1 MKIDLTDLSPV
12 RKRMSV
18 EVDVEDVERETRVVL
33 QSYRKKARIPGFR
46 PGKAPMSVVRSH
58 FTKELE
64 EDVRERVVSSS
75 FLKATREKGL
85 EPIGDPALEDVLH
98 EQGQPLTFN
107 TVFEV
112 LPEIEPKGYD
122 DVSVTQAAVKVE
134 DEEID
139 KALEELRQARVQ
151 LVAEQDREAEKGD
164 VVYADV
170 VGTPEEGESIRSE
183 RLPIEIGAENNL
195 DQFNEKLSGTRVGD
209 TVEFSVDYPK
219 DYGSEN
225 LAGKRVDYRLQ
236 VQEVKRPVLPDLDD
250 EFAKDL
256 GDFEDLAALRGKVRE
271 DLEHR
276 KKHEVEAAT
285 RQAVLDKVLIE
296 NPVVLP
302 EVLVQ
307 EEIRR
312 RLESFVRNL
321 AMQGVNPEKAEID
334 WERLRK
340 EQEEPARK
348 SVHARLLLDA
358 VAKVQEI
365 QVEPKEIDERI
376 REDAKRMGQSAEKLR
391 ASLEKHSA
399 REALVAQLL
408 REKSLDYLTTVA
420 NIQYAD

>member
-18 EVDVEDVERETRVVL
+18 EVDAEDVERETRVVL

-64 EDVRERVVSSS
+64 EDVRERVLSSS

-85 EPIGDPALEDVLH
+85 EPIGDPSLEDVSH
-98 EQGQPLTFN
+98 EEGQPLTFN

-112 LPEIEPKGYD
+112 LPEIEPKGCN
-122 DVSVTQAAVKVE
+122 DVSVTQAAVKIE
-134 DEEID
+134 DEDVE

-151 LVAEQDREAEKGD
+151 LVAEEDREAVQGD
-164 VVYADV
+164 VVYVDV
-170 VGTPEEGESIRSE
+170 EGTPDTGEAFQRE
-183 RLPIEIGAENNL
+183 RMPIEIGAENNL
-195 DQFNEKLSGTRVGD
+195 AQFNEKLTGARAGA
-209 TVEFSVDYPK
+209 TVEFPVDYPE

-225 LAGKRVDYRLQ
+225 LAGKRVEYRLQ
-236 VQEVKRPVLPDLDD
+236 VREVKRPVLPDLDD

-256 GDFEDLAALRGKVRE
+256 GEFEDLVALRSKVRE

-307 EEIRR
+307 DEVRR
-312 RLESFVRNL
+312 RLESFVRNM

-334 WERLRK
+334 WESLRK
-340 EQEEPARK
+340 EQDGPARK
-348 SVHARLLLDA
+348 AVHARLLLDA

-365 QVEPKEIDERI
+365 HVEPKEIEERI
-376 REDAKRMGQSAEKLR
+376 REDAKRIGQSVEKLR
-391 ASLEKHSA
+391 ESLEKHSA
-399 REALVAQLL
+399 REALTAQLL
-408 REKSLDYLTTVA
+408 REKSLDYLATVA